1 MLILFLLF
9 AKPGTSN
16 TNLADAAF
24 ISKID
29 IINFWGANYCLWCDR
44 RPKRLFKNVAISK
57 LHFHQLHQTLPR
69 ARNIHSNCVFQIRQ
83 ELQFKGGPKTA
94 GFQQSFLSQAGG
106 SLKEKQGV
114 FTIDVLELGEY

>member
-9 AKPGTSN
+9 ATPGTSN

-57 LHFHQLHQTLPR
+57 LHFHQLHQTLDPTR
-69 ARNIHSNCVFQIRQ
+69 KEYTNCVFQI
-83 ELQFKGGPKTA
+83 
-94 GFQQSFLSQAGG
+94 QAGAFN
-106 SLKEKQGV
+106 SKEAPRQRDFNNLSYPKQV
-114 FTIDVLELGEY
+114 VH